1 MKKPEDNMGGVVL
14 TDKEK
19 IRLIKTGK
27 APKKSKKK

>member
-1 MKKPEDNMGGVVL
+1 MKKKDDKGGVVL

-27 APKKSKKK
+27 APKKKEKK